1 MSMIH
6 PYANFNYAE
15 LPVASYRADEAVLVA
30 GSKTGQLLFL
40 KEGAVA
46 VVRQGTQIAIVDEPG
61 AVFGEISAL
70 LDRPHTAD
78 VRALK
83 NTQFHVADAV
93 LLGRSAPA
101 LFYVAGALAER
112 LDRANQTLV
121 AALRAR

>member
-1 MSMIH
+1 MASILDICAGLKRQELA
-6 PYANFNYAE
+6 PGTVLLAE
-15 LPVASYRADEAVLVA
+15 GETS
-30 GSKTGQLLFL
+30 GQLYVLA
-40 KEGAVA
+40 EGKVEVLRGDTQVA
-46 VVRQGTQIAIVDEPG
+46 VVEEAG